1 MSNHIYLN
9 PTQNSIAPVFSTPN
23 KVILRAINHKT
34 QFAMSDFGNIVSTDA
49 VDGELVAVIDSV
61 DNKPAVFRKNQEN
74 VLRLNLTSLY

>member
-1 MSNHIYLN
+1 
-9 PTQNSIAPVFSTPN
+9 
-23 KVILRAINHKT
+23 
-34 QFAMSDFGNIVSTDA
+34 MSDFGNIVSTDA